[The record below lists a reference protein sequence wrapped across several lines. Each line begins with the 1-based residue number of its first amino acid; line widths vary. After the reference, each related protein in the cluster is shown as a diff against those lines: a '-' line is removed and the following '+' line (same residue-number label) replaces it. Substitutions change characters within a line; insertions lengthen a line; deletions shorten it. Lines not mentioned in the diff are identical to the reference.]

1 MTPEKLAAKLI
12 DEYCIDKPQKLNI
25 VEIANAENL
34 FVIERPLKNF
44 LGMINYEQNIGLITV
59 SAYLNSETQKIFTI
73 THEMGHF
80 FNERFKAEHLRGCK
94 STDLISYKSKMYNE
108 DNANVFAA
116 ELLMHKPWFLDFTKN
131 TEVSIELIKESA
143 NYFNVSL
150 TAAAIRFIEIGLS
163 PAAIIYC
170 VNKKVKWFAVHNH
183 FPLKFI
189 AKDLTVP
196 DESLASKL
204 FNGSS
209 TITEKRLVRAI
220 AWFKGQY
227 NCKSSTYLFEQCISM
242 PNYNAVMVLLTPS
255 EFF

>member
-1 MTPEKLAAKLI
+1 LSLKQKTITGLSWSFIDSFANLGITFIVGIILARLLEPREFGLVGMTTIFIAISQSFIDSGFTQALIRKQNCTQTDYSTVFFFNLAVGILFFMLLLI
-12 DEYCIDKPQKLNI
+12 TAPLISSFFDEPQLTLI
-25 VEIANAENL
+25 VQVL
-34 FVIERPLKNF
+34 SL
-44 LGMINYEQNIGLITV
+44 GLII
-59 SAYLNSETQKIFTI
+59 SALTI
-73 THEMGHF
+73 GQ
-80 FNERFKAEHLRGCK
+80 RARL
-94 STDLISYKSKMYNE
+94 
-108 DNANVFAA
+108 
-116 ELLMHKPWFLDFTKN
+116 TK
-131 TEVSIELIKESA
+131 
-143 NYFNVSL
+143 
-150 TAAAIRFIEIGLS
+150 EIGLS